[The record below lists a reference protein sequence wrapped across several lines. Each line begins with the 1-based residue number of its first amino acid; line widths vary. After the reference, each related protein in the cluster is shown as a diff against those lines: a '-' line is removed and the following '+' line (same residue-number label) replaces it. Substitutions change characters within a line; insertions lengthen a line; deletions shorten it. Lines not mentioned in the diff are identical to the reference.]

1 MLPVASQP
9 KSGCHSAP
17 PFPKAGEWFP
27 PRAPLPTAAID
38 PHELAKHRPQLLKF
52 AMRELRN
59 AAQAEDAVQETLLAA
74 LQGAERFRGGAA
86 VRTWLTGILKHKIID
101 HHRRGRREVSF
112 PDGDD
117 GSPRDEFDA
126 PGNGHG
132 KLAGVTAGWG
142 DPEIAFAQDRFF
154 EVLERGIARLP
165 ENTARAFR
173 MREIQ
178 GMSTDEVSQALGI
191 TASHCAVLLYRARMS
206 LRDYL
211 QKEWFADRQAKA

>member
-1 MLPVASQP
+1 
-9 KSGCHSAP
+9 
-17 PFPKAGEWFP
+17 
-27 PRAPLPTAAID
+27 
-38 PHELAKHRPQLLKF
+38 
-52 AMRELRN
+52 MRELRN

-101 HHRRGRREVSF
+101 HHRRGRREVPF
-112 PDGDD
+112 ADGDD
-117 GSPRDEFDA
+117 GSPPAESDA
-126 PGNGHG
+126 PGNGHD
-132 KLAGVTAGWG
+132 KRANVAAGWG
-142 DPEIAFAQDRFF
+142 DPEAALAQDRFF

-165 ENTARAFR
+165 ENSARAFR

-191 TASHCAVLLYRARMS
+191 TASHCAVLLHRARMS